1 MKSFFARAYQTF
13 IEGRQL
19 KAQQVL
25 RDHAHILDKYKA
37 RTDAEIEK
45 PAVLVEREML
55 RERAA

>member
-25 RDHAHILDKYKA
+25 RDHAHILDKYQP
-37 RTDAEIEK
+37 RTEAEIEE
-45 PAVLVEREML
+45 PAVLVAQEML